1 MRGDCG
7 KLLVESGGYCVVI
20 GEGFGVECDGLI
32 WGGSGAFTGE
42 GFEEVEEL

>member
-1 MRGDCG
+1 M
-7 KLLVESGGYCVVI
+7 LIESSGYCVVI

-32 WGGSGAFTGE
+32 GGGSGAITGE